1 MLEAIVAVNRDWG
14 IGAHGTQSVTLHAD
28 RKHFRAVT
36 EGCTVIVGRKTLSDF
51 PGGKPLPGRRN
62 IVLTHSN
69 LTVDGAEVAHTAE
82 EAIALAG
89 SDRCLVIGG
98 ASVYRA
104 LLPYC
109 TRIYVTKIDACPP
122 SDSFFPD
129 LDASPDWEIERE
141 SDVMEENGVRF
152 RFVDYI
158 RK

>member
-14 IGAHGTQSVTLHAD
+14 IGADGTQNVVLSAD

-36 EGCTVIVGRKTLSDF
+36 EGCTVIVGRKTLADF
-51 PGGKPLPGRRN
+51 PGGKPLPNRRN
-62 IVLTHSN
+62 IVLTRN
-69 LTVDGAEVAHTAE
+69 DLTIDGAEVAHSAE

-89 SDRCLVIGG
+89 DSRCLVIGG

-109 TRIYVTKIDACPP
+109 ERIYVTKIDVQVP

-129 LDASPDWEIERE
+129 LDLSPEWEIERE
-141 SDVMEENGVRF
+141 SDVMEENGVWF

>member
-1 MLEAIVAVNRDWG
+1 MIEAIVAVNRDWG
-14 IGAHGTQSVTLHAD
+14 IGARGTQSVTLHAD

-36 EGCTVIVGRKTLSDF
+36 EGCTVIVGRKTLADF

-62 IVLTHSN
+62 IVLTRSD
-69 LTVDGAEVAHTAE
+69 LTIDGAEVAHTAE
-82 EAIALAG
+82 EALALAG

-109 TRIYVTKIDACPP
+109 ERIHVTKIDVCPP
-122 SDSFFPD
+122 SDSFFLD
-129 LDASPDWEIERE
+129 LDLSPDWEIERE

>member
-1 MLEAIVAVNRDWG
+1 MIEAIVAVNRDWG
-14 IGAHGTQSVTLHAD
+14 IGADGTQNVVLSAD

-36 EGCTVIVGRKTLSDF
+36 EGCTVIVGRKTLADF

-62 IVLTHSN
+62 IVLTRGD
-69 LTVDGAEVAHTAE
+69 LTAEGAEVAHTAE

-89 SDRCLVIGG
+89 SERCLVIGG

-109 TRIYVTKIDACPP
+109 ARIYVTKIDVCPP
-122 SDSFFPD
+122 SDSFFPNLD
-129 LDASPDWEIERE
+129 LSPEWKIEHE

>member
-14 IGAHGTQSVTLHAD
+14 IGADGTQNVVLSAD

-36 EGCTVIVGRKTLSDF
+36 EGCTVIVGRKTLADF

-62 IVLTHSN
+62 IVLTRGD
-69 LTVDGAEVAHTAE
+69 LTAEGAEVAHTAE

-89 SDRCLVIGG
+89 SERCLVIGG

-109 TRIYVTKIDACPP
+109 ERIYVTKIDVQVP

-129 LDASPDWEIERE
+129 LDLSPEWEIERE
-141 SDVMEENGVRF
+141 SEEMEEHGVRF